1 MLTKKSMMMILR
13 IILIIV
19 LCVMLTLILSWI
31 GFNIMN
37 LVLVLK
43 NMIIISY
50 NNWRNVRNKH
60 KQMMLY

>member
-1 MLTKKSMMMILR
+1 MLMKNLMMILR

-19 LCVMLTLILSWI
+19 SCVMLTLILSWI

-60 KQMMLY
+60 KQMILY

>member
-19 LCVMLTLILSWI
+19 SCVMLTLILSWI